1 MSSSLVDML
10 SGWYRMLLKLN
21 PQGYSQLD
29 I

>member
-1 MSSSLVDML
+1 
-10 SGWYRMLLKLN
+10 MLLKLN

>member
-1 MSSSLVDML
+1 MASTECF
-10 SGWYRMLLKLN
+10 WKLN